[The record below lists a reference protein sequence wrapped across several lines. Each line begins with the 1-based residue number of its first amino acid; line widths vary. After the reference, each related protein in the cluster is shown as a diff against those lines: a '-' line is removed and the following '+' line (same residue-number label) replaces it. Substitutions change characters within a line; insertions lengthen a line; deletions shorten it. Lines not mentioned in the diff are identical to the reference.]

1 MTTGSTEKESMTMLT
16 FNPRTRPVE
25 LAERAGDGFAVTLLW
40 DRDRD
45 GSLWVSVL
53 HEDSGEAFAVDAAPE
68 NALDVF
74 YHPFAYCLPQ
84 AA

>member
-1 MTTGSTEKESMTMLT
+1 MIMLT
-16 FNPRTRPVE
+16 LQNTSAPVE
-25 LAERAGDGFAVTLLW
+25 LAERAGDGLIVTLLW
-40 DRDRD
+40 DRDR
-45 GSLWVSVL
+45 GRLWVSVL
-53 HEDSGEAFAVDAAPE
+53 HDDTGETTQVDAAAD